1 MNDQQNT
8 LFVIFG
14 ASGDLAR
21 RKIYPVLWYL
31 FRDQLLPPG
40 TRFVGYSRS
49 TIVKKNLEEKSKP
62 FMKITGQEKVNLSD
76 FWDLHSFVSGSYSDD
91 ADFKKLETYLASYG
105 STNRIFYLALPPSV
119 FEDVTTGIK
128 KFCMAK
134 SPVCHTRVIIEK
146 PFGRDSASSAELS
159 EHLAQLFKESQMYRI
174 DHYLG
179 KEMVQN
185 LMTLRFGN
193 GIFSHLWSRSAIA
206 SVQVTFKE
214 NIGTL
219 GRMGYFD
226 SFGIIRDV
234 MQNHLLQIVA
244 LVAMARPVSISAS
257 DIRDEKVRVLRAI
270 PPLKLE
276 DCVIG
281 QYTGDKNADPKS
293 EAWFGYKDDESVPQD
308 SQTPTFALTVLKI
321 DNEQWE
327 GVPFIMRAGKGLN
340 EGKAEIRIQFK
351 DVAGN
356 LFGKSARRNEL
367 VMRVQP
373 GEAIYMKINTKTPGS
388 SGFEFH
394 ETEMD
399 LTYKNRYTHHYIPD
413 AYERLILDVFQGNQM
428 NFVRA
433 DELSEAWRIFTPV
446 LKKMEDQRIEP
457 LKYVFGSRGPE
468 EADEM
473 CRKQG
478 VEYSGTYQW
487 KQI

>member
-1 MNDQQNT
+1 
-8 LFVIFG
+8 
-14 ASGDLAR
+14 
-21 RKIYPVLWYL
+21 
-31 FRDQLLPPG
+31 
-40 TRFVGYSRS
+40 
-49 TIVKKNLEEKSKP
+49 
-62 FMKITGQEKVNLSD
+62 MKITGQEKANLSD
-76 FWDLHSFVSGSYSDD
+76 FWDLHTFVSGSYNEDV
-91 ADFKKLETYLASYG
+91 DFKRLESHLVTYGES
-105 STNRIFYLALPPSV
+105 NRIFYLALPPSV
-119 FEDVTTGIK
+119 FEDVTRVIQ

-134 SPVCHTRVIIEK
+134 RLVFFLDKYCMYNELFLHSPQSHSRVIIEK
-146 PFGRDSASSAELS
+146 PFGRDSATSAALS
-159 EHLAQLFKESQMYRI
+159 NHLAKLFNESELYRI

-206 SVQVTFKE
+206 SVQIIFKE

-244 LVAMARPVSISAS
+244 LIAMARPLSLSAS

-270 PPLKLE
+270 DPLKLE

-281 QYTGDKNADPKS
+281 QYVGDKTADPKS
-293 EAWFGYKDDESVPQD
+293 EAWFGYKDDESVPKD
-308 SQTPTFALTVLKI
+308 SITPTFALSVLNI
-321 DNEQWE
+321 ANEQWD
-327 GVPFIMRAGKGLN
+327 GVPFIMKAGKGLN
-340 EGKAEIRIQFK
+340 QGKAEIRIQFK

-356 LFGKSARRNEL
+356 IFGKSARRNEL

-373 GEAIYMKINTKTPGS
+373 GEAIYMKINMKNPGS
-388 SGFEFH
+388 PGFEFH
-394 ETEMD
+394 ETELD
-399 LTYKNRYTHHYIPD
+399 LTYKDRYTDQYIPD

-446 LKKMEDQRIEP
+446 LQQMEEERIEP
-457 LKYVFGSRGPE
+457 IKYVFGSRGPE

-473 CRKQG
+473 GRKQG